1 VLHWFWIIPL
11 LPLLGAL
18 VTGIASVAGMKLSR
32 RTVHVIACGTV
43 LLAFVLS
50 VASFLA
56 LRGDLHGLEAEG
68 LTVDAESRR
77 VEHTLA
83 SWIPSGEEGAFQVDW
98 GFTLD
103 PLSVV
108 MILVVTGVGFLI
120 HVYSMGYMHDDPDYA
135 RYFCYL
141 NLFTGMMLTL
151 VLGSSLLVLF
161 VGWEGVG
168 LCSYLLIGF
177 WYTDVAKATAGMKA
191 FLVNRIGDFGFLLGM
206 LLLFANFGTLN
217 IQQVLGG
224 VEGSFLHETALL
236 TAVGLCLFVGAAGK
250 SAQLP
255 LYVWLPDAMAGPT
268 PVSALIHA
276 ATMVTAGVY
285 MVARMSPLYAAAP
298 AALMT
303 VAVVGAATALFAATI
318 GLAQTDIKKVL
329 AYSTVSQ
336 LGYMFLGCGVGA
348 FAAGI
353 FHLMTHAFFKGL
365 LFLGSGSVIHAM
377 SGEQDMRKMGGLK
390 DKIPVTYRTF
400 LIGTIAIAGFFPL
413 AGFFSKDEILWKTWE
428 HGHPVLWLVGTCA
441 ALLTAIYMF
450 RLLYLTFSGTC
461 RAPKDVQDHIHESPR
476 SMTVPLMILAGLS
489 VVGGFVG
496 LSPALSF
503 GRHWNLFEGWL
514 EPVFAPA
521 ARVQQA
527 LAHGGGHEVHHSL
540 AQEWLFIGIA
550 LAVATAG
557 WLIARHCY
565 RVRPEAPAALA
576 ARFALLHRALR
587 DKWYVDEIYQALFIR
602 PLLGGSRTLDGFDR
616 RVVDGAVNGSG
627 IGVQG
632 VGQIARLFQTGYVR
646 NYALS
651 FLMGVIFIL
660 WYLMVR

>member
-1 VLHWFWIIPL
+1 VLRWFWLIPL
-11 LPLLGAL
+11 LPLLGAAINGL
-18 VTGIASVAGMKLSR
+18 AGKKLPR
-32 RTVHVIACGTV
+32 RTVHLVACGAV

-50 VASFLA
+50 LASFWA
-56 LRGDLHGLEAEG
+56 LRGDLHGLQGEAG
-68 LTVDAESRR
+68 LTVDAEARR

-83 SWIPSGEEGAFQVDW
+83 RWIPGDTEGAFRVDW

-103 PLSVV
+103 PLSAV

-120 HVYSMGYMHDDPDYA
+120 HVYSMGYMRDDPGYA
-135 RYFCYL
+135 RYFTYL
-141 NLFTGMMLTL
+141 NLFTGMMLLL

-191 FLVNRIGDFGFLLGM
+191 FLVNRIGDFGFLIGM
-206 LLLFANFGTLN
+206 MLLFAHMGTLN
-217 IQQVLGG
+217 IQQVLRG
-224 VEGSFLHETALL
+224 VEGPFLHDTALL

-285 MVARMSPLYAAAP
+285 MVARMSPLYMAAP
-298 AALMT
+298 AALTT

-318 GLAQTDIKKVL
+318 GLAQNDIKKVL
-329 AYSTVSQ
+329 AYSTISQ

-348 FAAGI
+348 FTAGV
-353 FHLMTHAFFKGL
+353 FHLTTHAFFKGL
-365 LFLGSGSVIHAM
+365 LFLGSGAVIHAM

-390 DKIPVTYRTF
+390 SKLPVTYRTF
-400 LIGTIAIAGFFPL
+400 WVGTVAIAGFLPF
-413 AGFFSKDEILWKTWE
+413 AGFFSKDEILWKVWE
-428 HGHPVLWLVGTCA
+428 TGHPWLWLVGTCT
-441 ALLTAIYMF
+441 ALLTALYMF
-450 RLLYLTFSGTC
+450 RLLFLTFSGTS
-461 RAPKDVQDHIHESPR
+461 RASEEVQSHIHESPR

-489 VVGGFVG
+489 VVGGWIG

-514 EPVFAPA
+514 EPVFEPA
-521 ARVQQA
+521 RRVQAA
-527 LAHGGGHEVHHSL
+527 LSHGEAHGAVHSPNL
-540 AQEWLFIGIA
+540 EWLFIFIA
-550 LAVATAG
+550 LGVASLGTLLAYYF
-557 WLIARHCY
+557 Y
-565 RVRPEAPAALA
+565 RRRPELPAQLA
-576 ARFALLHRALR
+576 GKFSVAYELLRE
-587 DKWYVDEIYQALFIR
+587 KYYVDEIYRALFIR
-602 PLLGGSRTLDGFDR
+602 PLLGGSRALDGFDR
-616 RVVDGAVNGSG
+616 DIIDGTVNGSG
-627 IGVQG
+627 TGVQV
-632 VGQIARLFQTGYVR
+632 VGLIARRFQSGYVR
-646 NYALS
+646 HYALS
-651 FLMGVIFIL
+651 FLLGVVFIL